1 MNADDLWGFS
11 VLMPE
16 VNMTADYSPDQP
28 RDDSG
33 KWTSSGGSWSYQG
46 VKESVSKLEKEFEG
60 LKKQNKSKT
69 FSAAVNNKV
78 GNLYS
83 AIKKQEENI
92 SKMIEE
98 EMNGKTDV
106 PGDIKALISSRR
118 RIRQLLKNLLE
129 AELM

>member
-16 VNMTADYSPDQP
+16 LNMTEDYAPDQP

-33 KWTSSGGSWSYQG
+33 RWTSSGGSWSYTG
-46 VKESVSKLEKEFEG
+46 IKESVSKLEKEFES

-69 FSAAVNNKV
+69 FSAGNNRAGK
-78 GNLYS
+78 LYS

-106 PGDIKALISSRR
+106 PGDIKALMSARR
-118 RIRQLLKNLLE
+118 RIRQLQKNLLE